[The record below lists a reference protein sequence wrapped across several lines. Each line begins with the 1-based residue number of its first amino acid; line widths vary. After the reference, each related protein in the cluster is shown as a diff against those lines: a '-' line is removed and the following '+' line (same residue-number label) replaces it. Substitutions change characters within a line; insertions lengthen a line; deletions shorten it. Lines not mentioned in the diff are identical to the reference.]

1 MMFFNMQ
8 WDVAFVLPEPVAV
21 LLLELVKQVHPELVL
36 VEDAL
41 CLAVEHDTRWEQP
54 QDLAQHLLL
63 LFDDLLASIV
73 LFGLA
78 LTVNH
83 DAGRDETAVNATH
96 NALRNVSVVSQKYVH
111 KVQRKNCKHSSYYAN
126 LCPPHYKYTYND
138 IE

>member
-1 MMFFNMQ
+1 M
-8 WDVAFVLPEPVAV
+8 AFVFPEPVAV

-63 LFDDLLASIV
+63 LFDDLFASIV

-83 DAGRDETAVNATH
+83 DAGRDETAVNAAH
-96 NALRNVSVVSQKYVH
+96 NALRNVSVVSQEQVNEINY
-111 KVQRKNCKHSSYYAN
+111 QNRCNCAKDSERS
-126 LCPPHYKYTYND
+126 LS
-138 IE
+138 